1 MFAMRTKDPNQRL
14 VRVFQSKEA
23 MFAIVTEEESVFFS
37 RNFIQSNDYSME
49 KTKLDIKYKDAKNR
63 SRC

>member
-23 MFAIVTEEESVFFS
+23 MFAIVTEEESVFFQGTS
-37 RNFIQSNDYSME
+37 YKVTIIQW
-49 KTKLDIKYKDAKNR
+49 KNEIR
-63 SRC
+63 